1 MYPYC
6 LIPALPK
13 ENKSNKFDEESLQK
27 LLKLYNRFFTSIL
40 KNEVLKSCP
49 FTVAFF
55 MKDKE
60 AEWSAEKNKFK
71 DLKFSK
77 NLSDVVSVDGQVSVV
92 DKKESYVFCSQ
103 LKDFVQDYSNLTSDA
118 ISLSKEVHYES
129 TKLA

>member
-1 MYPYC
+1 
-6 LIPALPK
+6 
-13 ENKSNKFDEESLQK
+13 
-27 LLKLYNRFFTSIL
+27 
-40 KNEVLKSCP
+40 
-49 FTVAFF
+49 